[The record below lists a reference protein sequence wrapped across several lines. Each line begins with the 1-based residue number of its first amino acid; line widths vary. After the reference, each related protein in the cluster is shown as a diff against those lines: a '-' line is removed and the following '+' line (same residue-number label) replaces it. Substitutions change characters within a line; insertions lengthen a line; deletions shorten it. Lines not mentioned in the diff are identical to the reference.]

1 MSVCLLSVSKCLNMS
16 LNFFIVWCFSHI
28 KYIVGIS
35 TVIALAGGLP
45 CNKLAISTTV
55 WLGLYLGNYT
65 KYAHSYYETLIKII

>member
-1 MSVCLLSVSKCLNMS
+1 MSVCLWSVSKCLNMS

-45 CNKLAISTTV
+45 CNKLAIFDYCLARPISRK
-55 WLGLYLGNYT
+55 L
-65 KYAHSYYETLIKII
+65 HKICP